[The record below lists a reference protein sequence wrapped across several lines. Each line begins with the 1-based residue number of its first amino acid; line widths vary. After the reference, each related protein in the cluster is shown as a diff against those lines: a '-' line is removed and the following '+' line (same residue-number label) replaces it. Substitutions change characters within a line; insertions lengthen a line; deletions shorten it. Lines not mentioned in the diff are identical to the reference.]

1 LKSIL
6 LAVFVFAATP
16 VRAQTQFRPFF
27 LMTGERMAAQKTFDA
42 ALGSGTQPFFGG
54 GVDVTIRRKLF
65 VEFDASRLSKTGTR
79 FFADDAGNVYTLN
92 IASRIAITPVEV
104 SAGYRF
110 IRRRSRIIPYVGV
123 GVGWYSY
130 HQDDD
135 FSDASENVDE
145 THAGFLATGGAE
157 FRVSKWVGV
166 TADARYT
173 HVPGILGQNA
183 KTSGS
188 QVLNE
193 TDLGGIAARLRVII
207 GR

>member
-1 LKSIL
+1 LKTIL

-16 VRAQTQFRPFF
+16 VWAQVEFRPFF
-27 LMTGERMAAQKTFDA
+27 LVTGERMAAQKTFDA
-42 ALGSGTQPFFGG
+42 ALGSGTQPFVGG
-54 GVDVTIRRKLF
+54 GLDVTVRRKFF
-65 VEFDASRLSKTGTR
+65 VEFDVSHLSKTGTR
-79 FFADDAGNVYTLN
+79 FFVDDAGNVYKLN
-92 IASRIAITPVEV
+92 IASRITVTPVEV
-104 SAGYRF
+104 SAGRRF
-110 IRRRSRIIPYVGV
+110 IRRRSRVIPYVGL

-135 FSDASENVDE
+135 FSEATENVNE

-157 FRVSKWVGV
+157 FRLSKWVGV

-173 HVPGILGQNA
+173 HVPGILGQSA

-188 QVLNE
+188 QALNE